1 MIYDNLYKS
10 RNMFLGLMAAVSL
23 LFLLPKEVKKP
34 NIIGKIGLIIIGIL
48 EILGLIFLMGWD
60 SI

>member
-1 MIYDNLYKS
+1 
-10 RNMFLGLMAAVSL
+10 MFLGLMAAVSL